1 MITVF
6 SGGVGASRF
15 LQGLVHAVDPA
26 TVTVISN
33 TGDDVEMFGLHV
45 SPDTDIV
52 IYALAGAVN
61 PETGWG
67 LAGDTFAVVDQLQ
80 RFGYPR
86 WFNLGDRDLAMAMH
100 RTRLLREG
108 VPMHEVVAGLARDWG
123 LACRI
128 LPMANEPVRTKVF
141 GPAGEIDFQEYM
153 VRLRTEVEVRSIAF
167 EGADTAQPA
176 PGVIEAIRDSE
187 CVILA
192 PSNPFVSIGPVLA
205 VPGVRA
211 ALERTRAVRAA
222 ISPIIAGQV
231 VKGPAAKMLQS
242 LGHEVS
248 AVGVARVY
256 RGLIDLMV
264 IDEQDR
270 ALVPQIEALGIRC
283 YVTDTMMTS
292 LERKTDLAGGMLVDH
307 REHGGVGSRQ
317 RECGVP
323 REPARIRINL
333 PARVAAG
340 NGGGV
345 RQGVAVRVCGDHVE
359 LDDVTLRNRQVLER
373 LDGRRGV
380 CDLHGVA
387 RHPAAALDAVGR
399 PHLGRPELA

>member
-6 SGGVGASRF
+6 AGGVGASRF

-141 GPAGEIDFQEYM
+141 GPEGEIDFQEYM
-153 VRLRTEVEVRSIAF
+153 VRLRTEVDVRSIAF
-167 EGADTAQPA
+167 EGADAARPA
-176 PGVIEAIRDSE
+176 PGVVEAIGDSE

-211 ALERTRAVRAA
+211 ALEGTRAVRAA

-270 ALVPQIEALGIRC
+270 ALAPAVEALGMRC

-292 LERKTDLAGGMLVDH
+292 LERKTELATEVV
-307 REHGGVGSRQ
+307 RE
-317 RECGVP
+317 
-323 REPARIRINL
+323 A
-333 PARVAAG
+333 
-340 NGGGV
+340 
-345 RQGVAVRVCGDHVE
+345 
-359 LDDVTLRNRQVLER
+359 
-373 LDGRRGV
+373 RRG
-380 CDLHGVA
+380 
-387 RHPAAALDAVGR
+387 R
-399 PHLGRPELA
+399 

>member
-292 LERKTDLAGGMLVDH
+292 LERKTDLAAEVV
-307 REHGGVGSRQ
+307 RE
-317 RECGVP
+317 
-323 REPARIRINL
+323 A
-333 PARVAAG
+333 
-340 NGGGV
+340 
-345 RQGVAVRVCGDHVE
+345 
-359 LDDVTLRNRQVLER
+359 
-373 LDGRRGV
+373 RRG
-380 CDLHGVA
+380 
-387 RHPAAALDAVGR
+387 R
-399 PHLGRPELA
+399 